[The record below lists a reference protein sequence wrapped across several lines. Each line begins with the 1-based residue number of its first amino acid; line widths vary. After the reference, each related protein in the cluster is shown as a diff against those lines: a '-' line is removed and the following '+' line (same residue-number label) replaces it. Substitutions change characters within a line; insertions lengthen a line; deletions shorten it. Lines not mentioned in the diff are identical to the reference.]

1 KDVRVNKIH
10 SLSNLAYNIAVEYI
24 QEQLTALLIGVIVKQ
39 YSNIKVS
46 YLIPKVNHDFF
57 ASLGLDNLLLFE
69 EKYISPLVSSINMAY
84 FSTRIEHDVKYE
96 LEYHSYV
103 ISVYKNKNATYPI
116 EKLVFEYQR
125 GDYLPDDQRAQAERY
140 ILENNLY

>member
-1 KDVRVNKIH
+1 TFTKP
-10 SLSNLAYNIAVEYI
+10 AYNIAVEYI

-69 EKYISPLVSSINMAY
+69 EKYISPLGSSIN
-84 FSTRIEHDVKYE
+84 I
-96 LEYHSYV
+96 
-103 ISVYKNKNATYPI
+103 
-116 EKLVFEYQR
+116 
-125 GDYLPDDQRAQAERY
+125 
-140 ILENNLY
+140 